1 MILRYVQ
8 EVQLRPAA
16 IESFTSLGIHSTL
29 QLTTMQ
35 QLIDAGNSMPSF
47 SCSVVKTSHSRMFH
61 SEIQIVEGSVCLTAD
76 SIHDHVEGGWGVSH
90 VYITMT

>member
-16 IESFTSLGIHSTL
+16 IESFISLGIHSTL

-35 QLIDAGNSMPSF
+35 RLIDAGNSMPSF
-47 SCSVVKTSHSRMFH
+47 SCSV
-61 SEIQIVEGSVCLTAD
+61 D
-76 SIHDHVEGGWGVSH
+76 SDCVTTI
-90 VYITMT
+90 